1 MGVVLVIM
9 AIHMDMLD
17 ITTMASVMLKPLLRL
32 SQRQML
38 TQLSSMVIPMLVL
51 VIMAILDI
59 LDMPDITTMV
69 SVKLKP
75 LLRLSQRLRLI
86 QHSSM
91 VIMAI
96 LDILDMP
103 DITTMA
109 SVKLKPHLKPHLK
122 LRLILLFCMV
132 SIHMLVLD
140 IPMHLAMLVM
150 AMVLALSSMDKHQT
164 SENPSCS
171 VKTQSFYSTRSSE
184 QFQC

>member
-1 MGVVLVIM
+1 MG
-9 AIHMDMLD
+9 DMLD
-17 ITTMASVMLKPLLRL
+17 ITTMASVMLKQLLRL
-32 SQRQML
+32 SQRPRLIQH
-38 TQLSSMVIPMLVL
+38 SSMVIHMMVL

-59 LDMPDITTMV
+59 LDMPDIITMV
-69 SVKLKP
+69 
-75 LLRLSQRLRLI
+75 
-86 QHSSM
+86 
-91 VIMAI
+91 
-96 LDILDMP
+96 
-103 DITTMA
+103 

-122 LRLILLFCMV
+122 LRRILLFCMV

-150 AMVLALSSMDKHQT
+150 AMVLAQSSMDKHQT

>member
-9 AIHMDMLD
+9 AIH
-17 ITTMASVMLKPLLRL
+17 
-32 SQRQML
+32 
-38 TQLSSMVIPMLVL
+38 
-51 VIMAILDI
+51 

-91 VIMAI
+91 VIHMLVLVIMAI

-103 DITTMA
+103 DIITMV

-122 LRLILLFCMV
+122 LRRILLFCMV

-171 VKTQSFYSTRSSE
+171 VKTQSFYPTRSSE
-184 QFQC
+184 

>member
-1 MGVVLVIM
+1 MGK
-9 AIHMDMLD
+9 
-17 ITTMASVMLKPLLRL
+17 LKQLLRL
-32 SQRQML
+32 SQRLRL
-38 TQLSSMVIPMLVL
+38 TQLSSMVIPILGLVIMAILDILDMPDIITMASVKLKQLLRLSQRLRLIQHSSMVIPMLVL

-59 LDMPDITTMV
+59 LDMPDIITMV
-69 SVKLKP
+69 SVK
-75 LLRLSQRLRLI
+75 
-86 QHSSM
+86 
-91 VIMAI
+91 
-96 LDILDMP
+96 
-103 DITTMA
+103 
-109 SVKLKPHLKPHLK
+109 LKPHLK

-150 AMVLALSSMDKHQT
+150 AMVLVLSSMDKHQT

>member
-1 MGVVLVIM
+1 MGNLKPRLRLIQHSSMVIHLLVLVIM

-17 ITTMASVMLKPLLRL
+17 ITTMANVMLK
-32 SQRQML
+32 Q
-38 TQLSSMVIPMLVL
+38 
-51 VIMAILDI
+51 
-59 LDMPDITTMV
+59 
-69 SVKLKP
+69 

-91 VIMAI
+91 VIPMLVLVIMDI